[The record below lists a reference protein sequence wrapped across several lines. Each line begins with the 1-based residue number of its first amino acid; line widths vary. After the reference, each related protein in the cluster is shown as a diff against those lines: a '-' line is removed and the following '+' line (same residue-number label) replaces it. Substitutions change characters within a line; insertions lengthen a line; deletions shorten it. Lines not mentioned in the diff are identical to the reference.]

1 MNPSLEASPL
11 LTSAEAAV
19 PGMDPA
25 AVERWARRQMRG
37 GRGQDAR
44 GLLGGGGGRFFVDGV
59 RIVLQRF
66 PSHAAAV
73 DALRLHLLGHQLH
86 VRAQHLIVRAARRR
100 VAIRYPLRA
109 RNRRL
114 VLAGGWGQLGR
125 RECDEPYGRELG

>member
-1 MNPSLEASPL
+1 
-11 LTSAEAAV
+11 
-19 PGMDPA
+19 
-25 AVERWARRQMRG
+25 MRG

-114 VLAGGWGQLGR
+114 PLCAQPIHVPRVLLRHGAQKVLR
-125 RECDEPYGRELG
+125 LPRALAALARHRLHLPAPQ